1 VKRSILNLL
10 SGLALCVLASACEHY
25 APSPPAQREIEADQG
40 EVVHR
45 AELVVLSQT
54 MTLLDEAIV
63 RSQPRGFRLLRR
75 ASLPD
80 LGYHMAV
87 LAIPPGISPAV
98 AIQQIEALAPGVSAG
113 LNHAYVQSQA
123 GSPPSPVRRYADA
136 LLGWPEGGCPSHLA
150 IGVIDSAIDSAEPA
164 LAGVAVQV
172 QAFVADPVASAHG
185 TAIAVTIAGEG
196 RLRGAKIYNAVVM
209 GAHQEHASAASVE
222 SVVRALDWLMSVD
235 VGVVNIS
242 LEGPYNRILER
253 SLQRAADLGVIIV
266 ASNGNAGPTSPPR
279 YPAAFSDVI
288 AVTAIDAALQ
298 VYPQAVRGPHTDL
311 AAPGVDL
318 FVSLEQSGRYLSGT
332 SYAAALVTAAVAA
345 SPLPQ
350 RRPGAS
356 VLARLSAGAR
366 DLGDPGHDD
375 RFGHGLPQVGGVCPG

>member
-1 VKRSILNLL
+1 
-10 SGLALCVLASACEHY
+10 
-25 APSPPAQREIEADQG
+25 
-40 EVVHR
+40 
-45 AELVVLSQT
+45 
-54 MTLLDEAIV
+54 
-63 RSQPRGFRLLRR
+63 
-75 ASLPD
+75 
-80 LGYHMAV
+80 
-87 LAIPPGISPAV
+87 
-98 AIQQIEALAPGVSAG
+98 
-113 LNHAYVQSQA
+113 
-123 GSPPSPVRRYADA
+123 
-136 LLGWPEGGCPSHLA
+136 
-150 IGVIDSAIDSAEPA
+150 VIDSAIDSAEPA

-196 RLRGAKIYNAVVM
+196 RLRGAKFYNAVVM